1 MGLLCHLFVR
11 LKELKFICYIYNEHT
26 PPHIHAFYQGNDMIV
41 EIASAKNLNKTKIP
55 AKIQNKIISW
65 VKAHQNELMD
75 IWTSQVFK
83 KLGGNY

>member
-1 MGLLCHLFVR
+1 MPL
-11 LKELKFICYIYNEHT
+11 ICSFEGIKIYMYYIYNEHM

>member
-1 MGLLCHLFVR
+1 M
-11 LKELKFICYIYNEHT
+11 

-65 VKAHQNELMD
+65 VKAHRNELMD

>member
-1 MGLLCHLFVR
+1 M
-11 LKELKFICYIYNEHT
+11 

-41 EIASAKNLNKTKIP
+41 EIASAKNLSKTKIP